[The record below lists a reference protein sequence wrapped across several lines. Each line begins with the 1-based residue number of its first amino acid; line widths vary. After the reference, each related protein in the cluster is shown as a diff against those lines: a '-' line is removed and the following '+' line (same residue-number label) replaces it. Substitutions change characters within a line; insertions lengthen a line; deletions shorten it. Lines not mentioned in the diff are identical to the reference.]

1 MVFNSPQFLVF
12 FLIVTIGFFR
22 LKNQNAR
29 VWLLLLAS
37 CYFYMTF
44 VPVYILILFFTIAV
58 DYVAGIHIHKSAG
71 QKRKL
76 LLIASIVANLGVLI
90 FYKYFNFLLGNLAP
104 VIGYIVPH
112 CQLPYIDILLPVGLS
127 FHTFQAMSYT
137 IEVYRGNQQP
147 ERDPVVY
154 ALYVMYYPQLVAGPI
169 ERPQNMLHQFHEFRP
184 YDRNRLKEGMARM
197 MWGFFKKVV
206 IADRMALAADY
217 TFGNYTDL
225 SSLSLIVGAIFYS
238 IQIYCDFSGYSDI
251 AIGASKVMGIN
262 LMENFNQPYIS
273 RSIAEFW
280 TRWHISLFTW
290 FRDYVY
296 IPLGGNRTGAGRR
309 KRNVIVVFL
318 LSGFWHGANWTFIVW
333 GALHGIFT
341 LVLPKRSILSNTVLK
356 GVFQA
361 LSTFCL
367 VTICWVFFRASGI
380 REAFTYICRMFA
392 LENGEFRIGLNRLEM
407 VFGILLT
414 AIMMLVENRR
424 NTHLIKSESLYY
436 LYMVSMV
443 FVCYF
448 FGVFSEHQ
456 FIYFQF

>member
-29 VWLLLLAS
+29 VWLLLLSS

-58 DYVAGIHIHKSAG
+58 DYLAGIYIHKSAG

-169 ERPQNMLHQFHEFRP
+169 ERPQNMLHQFHKFRP
-184 YDRNRLKEGMARM
+184 FDRNRLKEGMARM

-217 TFGNYTDL
+217 TT
-225 SSLSLIVGAIFYS
+225 
-238 IQIYCDFSGYSDI
+238 
-251 AIGASKVMGIN
+251 
-262 LMENFNQPYIS
+262 IS
-273 RSIAEFW
+273 FKEYLTI
-280 TRWHISLFTW
+280 
-290 FRDYVY
+290 
-296 IPLGGNRTGAGRR
+296 
-309 KRNVIVVFL
+309 
-318 LSGFWHGANWTFIVW
+318 
-333 GALHGIFT
+333 
-341 LVLPKRSILSNTVLK
+341 LVKM
-356 GVFQA
+356 A
-361 LSTFCL
+361 
-367 VTICWVFFRASGI
+367 
-380 REAFTYICRMFA
+380 YFA
-392 LENGEFRIGLNRLEM
+392 LNLVQRL
-407 VFGILLT
+407 
-414 AIMMLVENRR
+414 
-424 NTHLIKSESLYY
+424 
-436 LYMVSMV
+436 
-443 FVCYF
+443 C
-448 FGVFSEHQ
+448 
-456 FIYFQF
+456 IYTTWG